1 MVNIGING
9 LGRIGKSILI
19 QLLNN
24 KINNINIKAINIPDF
39 DIKNLETYLKNDST
53 HKYKTDFHIEII
65 DENRCKI
72 NNNEIFILNNRD
84 ASKLNWNLYNIKY
97 VIDSTGAFL
106 TRDKCNLHN
115 VDHVIM
121 CAPPK
126 DNSPQFVYNVNHEL
140 YNGESVISNASCT
153 TNCISPVLKFLDE
166 KYTINNANFTTIHA
180 TTASQN
186 TIDTNRFKNRTSR
199 SIINNIIPHSTG
211 ASNSITKLLPQL
223 ENKIKGT
230 SLRIPVSNVSIVDL
244 NIKLKKDVSFEE
256 LLDEIDKCDYLE
268 LNDKSLVSSDFNTS
282 ENPSIIDKNASL
294 DLGNNEFKLMIW
306 YDNEWSYSSQVIKL
320 LSYAIDKN
328 YEIKNN
334 SITEKKFIKN
344 ATLENKNIILRVDW
358 NIPYNSD
365 DYTIKDDFRIKSSL
379 KTINYILSKNP
390 NRIFIVSH
398 LGRPNGENNDKYSWK
413 HFIKQIQEYFNE
425 EVKFL
430 DKGIHEDSL
439 DEMNKGNHK
448 IYLCENI
455 RFHKEETTF
464 DYNINNNDNDND
476 NENKLLTIFN
486 KCGDIFINDA
496 FGCLHRS
503 HMSICGYKG
512 DKYYGYLIQKEVNS
526 LKLLIENKN
535 HEKILAIVGGGKIND
550 KLKLLEKLSLKVD
563 GIYIA
568 GGNINS
574 ILKEEKYKE
583 YIDDLKKNKSEI
595 YLMNDGLASSN
606 LNERCNYYSSST
618 LPDDNYF
625 FDIGM
630 QSIIELNKI
639 IDEYDIIFWNG
650 TLGVVENDLY
660 KYGSTTLIQLL
671 MKSNKKV
678 IIGGGDT
685 ACFVNNFNHGFYYV
699 STGGG
704 ASIDYISNGNLVGL
718 NYIID

>member
-1 MVNIGING
+1 MKYIGING

-19 QLLNN
+19 QF
-24 KINNINIKAINIPDF
+24 INGNIKNISVKAINIPDF
-39 DIKNLETYLKNDST
+39 DIHNLDTYLKNDTT
-53 HKYKTDFHIEII
+53 HCYNKNFHIEIV
-65 DENRCKI
+65 DDNKCLI
-72 NNNEIFILNNRD
+72 NNHEIFILNNRD
-84 ASKLNWNLYNIKY
+84 ASKLNWSSYNIDY

-106 TRDKCNLHN
+106 TQDKCNQHN
-115 VDHVIM
+115 VDYVIM

-140 YNGESVISNASCT
+140 YDGEKIISNASCT

-166 KYTINNANFTTIHA
+166 KYTILNANFTTIHA

-211 ASNSITKLLPQL
+211 ASKSITKLLPQL

-244 NIKLKKDVSFEE
+244 NIKLDKNVLFDD
-256 LLDEIDKCDYLE
+256 LMNEINNCNYLE

-320 LSYAIDKN
+320 LETIIEKN
-328 YEIKNN
+328 ENSKNN
-334 SITEKKFIKN
+334 DNVEKNFIEN
-344 ATLENKNIILRVDW
+344 ADVLNKNIIMRVDW
-358 NIPYNSD
+358 NVPYDLNN
-365 DYTIKDDFRIKSSL
+365 YKINDDFRITSSL
-379 KTINYILSKNP
+379 KTIKYLLSKDI
-390 NRIFIVSH
+390 NRLLIITH
-398 LGRPNGENNDKYSWK
+398 LGRPKDENDTKYSL
-413 HFIKQIQEYFNE
+413 KQFLSQFQTYFDE
-425 EVKFL
+425 EIKFL
-430 DKGIHEDSL
+430 EKGIHNDSI
-439 DEMNKGNHK
+439 DELNKNEYK

-455 RFHKEETTF
+455 RFHQEETNF
-464 DYNINNNDNDND
+464 NINS
-476 NENKLLTIFN
+476 EVTTIFN
-486 KCGDIFINDA
+486 QMGDLFINDA
-496 FGCLHRS
+496 FGCLHRK
-503 HMSICGYKG
+503 HMSICGFLG

-526 LKLLIENKN
+526 LKLLINN
-535 HEKILAIVGGGKIND
+535 INNEKILSIIGGGKIDD

-574 ILKEEKYKE
+574 ILKDEKYMN
-583 YIDDLKKNKSEI
+583 YINKIRKNKSEI
-595 YLMNDGLASSN
+595 NVMNDGLASTDLVSSS
-606 LNERCNYYSSST
+606 NYYSKND
-618 LPDDNYF
+618 LPSNKYF

-630 QSIIELNKI
+630 KSIIELNEI
-639 IDEYDIIFWNG
+639 ISKYDIIFWNG

-660 KYGSTTLIQLL
+660 KYGSDTLIQLL
-671 MKSNKKV
+671 MKSNKKI

-685 ACFVNNFNHGFYYV
+685 ACFVNKFNHNFYYV

-704 ASIDYISNGNLVGL
+704 ASIDYISNGNLIGL
-718 NYIID
+718 DYIINN

>member
-24 KINNINIKAINIPDF
+24 KIKNIKIKAINIPDF
-39 DIKNLETYLKNDST
+39 DIKNLEKYLKNDST
-53 HKYKTDFHIEII
+53 HKYDTNFHIEII
-65 DENRCKI
+65 DDNKCKI

-84 ASKLNWNLYNIKY
+84 ASKLNWRSYNINY

-106 TRDKCNLHN
+106 THDACNLHN

-140 YNGESVISNASCT
+140 YNGESIISNASCT

-166 KYTINNANFTTIHA
+166 KYTITNANFTTIHA

-211 ASNSITKLLPQL
+211 ASSSIVKILPQL

-244 NIKLKKDVSFEE
+244 NIKLKEDVSFEK
-256 LLDEIDKCDYLE
+256 LLDEIKKCSYLE
-268 LNDKSLVSSDFNTS
+268 LNDQSLVSSDFNTS
-282 ENPSIIDKNASL
+282 ENPSIIDKTASM

-306 YDNEWSYSSQVIKL
+306 YDNEWSYSSQIIKL
-320 LSYAIDKN
+320 LSYIIDKN

-334 SITEKKFIKN
+334 SVTEKNFIKN
-344 ATLENKNIILRVDW
+344 ATLENKNVILRVDW
-358 NIPYNSD
+358 NIPFNAD
-365 DYTIKDDFRIKSSL
+365 TYTINDDFRIKSSL

-390 NRIFIVSH
+390 NRIFIISH
-398 LGRPNGENNDKYSWK
+398 LGRPKSENDSKYSWK
-413 HFIKQIQEYFNE
+413 HFIEQLQKYFKE
-425 EVKFL
+425 EIKFL

-439 DEMNKGNHK
+439 TELNKNKYK

-455 RFHKEETTF
+455 RFHKEETCF
-464 DYNINNNDNDND
+464 DNDNNNDN
-476 NENKLLTIFN
+476 NKLLSIFN
-486 KCGDIFINDA
+486 KCGNIFINDA
-496 FGCLHRS
+496 FGCLHRG
-503 HMSICGYKG
+503 HMSICGYNG

-526 LKLLIENKN
+526 LKILIENKN
-535 HEKILAIVGGGKIND
+535 HERILSIVGGGKIDD

-574 ILKEEKYKE
+574 ILKEEKYKD
-583 YIDDLKKNKSEI
+583 YIDDLKSNKAKI
-595 YLMNDGLASSN
+595 YLMNDGLASSD
-606 LNERCNYYSSST
+606 LNTKCNYYSSAE
-618 LPDDNYF
+618 LPIDNYF

-650 TLGVVENDLY
+650 TLGVVEHDLY

-685 ACFVNNFNHGFYYV
+685 ACFVNNFNHNFYYV

-718 NYIID
+718 NYII

>member
-1 MVNIGING
+1 MKYIGING

-19 QLLNN
+19 QF
-24 KINNINIKAINIPDF
+24 INGTIKNISVKAINIPDF
-39 DIKNLETYLKNDST
+39 DIYNLETYLKNDTT
-53 HKYKTDFHIEII
+53 HCYNKNFHIEII
-65 DENRCKI
+65 DTNKCKI

-84 ASKLNWNLYNIKY
+84 ASKLNWRSYNIDY

-106 TRDKCNLHN
+106 TQDKCNQHN
-115 VDHVIM
+115 VDYVIM

-140 YNGESVISNASCT
+140 YNGEKIISNASCT

-166 KYTINNANFTTIHA
+166 KYTILNANFTTIHA

-211 ASNSITKLLPQL
+211 ASKSITKLLPQL

-244 NIKLKKDVSFEE
+244 NVKLNKNVSFDE
-256 LLDEIDKCDYLE
+256 LMSEINNCSYLE

-282 ENPSIIDKNASL
+282 ENPSIVDKNASL

-320 LSYAIDKN
+320 LETIIQKN
-328 YEIKNN
+328 EYIKNN
-334 SITEKKFIKN
+334 DIIEKNFIEN
-344 ATLENKNIILRVDW
+344 ADLQNKNIIMRVDW
-358 NIPYNSD
+358 NIPYNSTN
-365 DYTIKDDFRIKSSL
+365 YEINDDFRITSSL
-379 KTINYILSKNP
+379 KTIKYLLNKDI
-390 NRIFIVSH
+390 NRLLIITH
-398 LGRPNGENNDKYSWK
+398 LGRPKDENDTKYSLK
-413 HFIKQIQEYFNE
+413 HFLSQFQTYFE
-425 EVKFL
+425 EEIKFL
-430 DKGIHEDSL
+430 EKGIHNDSL
-439 DEMNKGNHK
+439 DELNKNENK

-455 RFHKEETTF
+455 RFHKEETKF
-464 DYNINNNDNDND
+464 NID
-476 NENKLLTIFN
+476 NEVTHIFN
-486 KCGDIFINDA
+486 QMGEIFINDA
-496 FGCLHRS
+496 FGCLHRK
-503 HMSICGYKG
+503 HMSICGFLG
-512 DKYYGYLIQKEVNS
+512 EKYYGYLIQKEVNS
-526 LKLLIENKN
+526 LKLLINN
-535 HEKILAIVGGGKIND
+535 INNEKILSIVGGGKIDD

-574 ILKEEKYKE
+574 ILKEEKYMNYVNE
-583 YIDDLKKNKSEI
+583 LKKNKSDI
-595 YLMNDGLASSN
+595 YLMNDGLASNDLVSSS
-606 LNERCNYYSSST
+606 NYYSRDD
-618 LPDDNYF
+618 LPSDKNF

-630 QSIIELNKI
+630 KSIIELNEI
-639 IDEYDIIFWNG
+639 INNYDIIFWNG

-660 KYGSTTLIQLL
+660 KYGSDTLIQLL
-671 MKSNKKV
+671 MKSNKKI

-685 ACFVNNFNHGFYYV
+685 ACFVNKFNHNFYYV

-718 NYIID
+718 DYIINN

>member
-1 MVNIGING
+1 MKYIGING

-19 QLLNN
+19 QF
-24 KINNINIKAINIPDF
+24 INGTIKNISVKAINIPDF
-39 DIKNLETYLKNDST
+39 DIYNLETYLKNDTT
-53 HKYKTDFHIEII
+53 HCYNKKFHIEII
-65 DENRCKI
+65 DTNKCKI

-84 ASKLNWNLYNIKY
+84 ASKLNWRSYNIDY

-106 TRDKCNLHN
+106 TQDKCNQHN
-115 VDHVIM
+115 VDYVIM

-140 YNGESVISNASCT
+140 YNGEKIISNASCT

-166 KYTINNANFTTIHA
+166 KYTILNANFTTIHA

-211 ASNSITKLLPQL
+211 ASKSITKLLPQL

-244 NIKLKKDVSFEE
+244 NVKLNKNVSFDE
-256 LLDEIDKCDYLE
+256 LMSEINNCSYLE

-282 ENPSIIDKNASL
+282 ENPSIVDKNASL

-320 LSYAIDKN
+320 LETIIQKN
-328 YEIKNN
+328 EYIKNN
-334 SITEKKFIKN
+334 DIIEKNFIEN
-344 ATLENKNIILRVDW
+344 ADVQNKNIIMRVDW
-358 NIPYNSD
+358 NIPYNSTN
-365 DYTIKDDFRIKSSL
+365 YEINDDFRITSSL
-379 KTINYILSKNP
+379 KTIKYLLNKDI
-390 NRIFIVSH
+390 NRLLIITH
-398 LGRPNGENNDKYSWK
+398 LGRPKDENDTKYSLK
-413 HFIKQIQEYFNE
+413 HFLSQFQTYFE
-425 EVKFL
+425 EEIKFL
-430 DKGIHEDSL
+430 EKGIHNDSL
-439 DEMNKGNHK
+439 DELNKNENK

-455 RFHKEETTF
+455 RFHKEETKF
-464 DYNINNNDNDND
+464 NID
-476 NENKLLTIFN
+476 NEVTHIFN
-486 KCGDIFINDA
+486 QMGEIFINDA
-496 FGCLHRS
+496 FGCLHRK
-503 HMSICGYKG
+503 HMSICGFLG
-512 DKYYGYLIQKEVNS
+512 EKYYGYLIQKEVNS
-526 LKLLIENKN
+526 LKLLINN
-535 HEKILAIVGGGKIND
+535 INNEKILSIVGGGKIDD

-574 ILKEEKYKE
+574 ILKDEKYMNYVNE
-583 YIDDLKKNKSEI
+583 LKKNKSKI
-595 YLMNDGLASSN
+595 YLMNDGLASNDLISSS
-606 LNERCNYYSSST
+606 NYYSRDD
-618 LPDDNYF
+618 LPSDKNF

-630 QSIIELNKI
+630 KSIIELNEI
-639 IDEYDIIFWNG
+639 INDYDIIFWNG

-660 KYGSTTLIQLL
+660 KYGSDTLIQLL
-671 MKSNKKV
+671 MKSNKKI

-685 ACFVNNFNHGFYYV
+685 ACFVNKFNHNFYYV

-718 NYIID
+718 DYIINN

>member
-1 MVNIGING
+1 MKYIGING

-19 QLLNN
+19 QF
-24 KINNINIKAINIPDF
+24 INGSIKNISVKAINIPDF
-39 DIKNLETYLKNDST
+39 DIHNLETYLKNDTT
-53 HKYKTDFHIEII
+53 HCYNKNFHIEII
-65 DENRCKI
+65 DTNKCKI

-84 ASKLNWNLYNIKY
+84 ASKLNWRSYNIDY

-106 TRDKCNLHN
+106 TQDKCNQHN
-115 VDHVIM
+115 VDYVIM

-140 YNGESVISNASCT
+140 YNGEKIISNASCT

-166 KYTINNANFTTIHA
+166 KYTILNANFTTIHA

-211 ASNSITKLLPQL
+211 ASKSITKLLPQL

-244 NIKLKKDVSFEE
+244 NVKLNKNVSFDE
-256 LLDEIDKCDYLE
+256 LMSEINNCSYLE

-282 ENPSIIDKNASL
+282 ENPSIVDKNASL

-320 LSYAIDKN
+320 LETIIQKN
-328 YEIKNN
+328 EYIKNN
-334 SITEKKFIKN
+334 DIIEKNFIEN
-344 ATLENKNIILRVDW
+344 ADLQNKNIIMRVDW
-358 NIPYNSD
+358 NIPYNSTN
-365 DYTIKDDFRIKSSL
+365 YEINDDFRITSSL
-379 KTINYILSKNP
+379 KTIKYLLNKDI
-390 NRIFIVSH
+390 NRLLIITH
-398 LGRPNGENNDKYSWK
+398 LGRPKDENDTKYSLK
-413 HFIKQIQEYFNE
+413 HFLSQFQTYFE
-425 EVKFL
+425 DEIKFL
-430 DKGIHEDSL
+430 ERGIHNDSL
-439 DEMNKGNHK
+439 DELNKNEHK

-455 RFHKEETTF
+455 RFHKEETKF
-464 DYNINNNDNDND
+464 NNDS
-476 NENKLLTIFN
+476 EVTSIFN
-486 KCGDIFINDA
+486 QMGDVFINDA
-496 FGCLHRS
+496 FGCLHRK
-503 HMSICGYKG
+503 HMSICGFLG
-512 DKYYGYLIQKEVNS
+512 EKYYGYLIQKEVNS
-526 LKLLIENKN
+526 LKLLINN
-535 HEKILAIVGGGKIND
+535 INNEKILSIVGGGKIDD

-574 ILKEEKYKE
+574 ILKEEKYMNYVNE
-583 YIDDLKKNKSEI
+583 LKKNKSDI
-595 YLMNDGLASSN
+595 YLMNDGLASNDLVSSS
-606 LNERCNYYSSST
+606 NYYSRDD
-618 LPDDNYF
+618 LPSDKNF

-630 QSIIELNKI
+630 KSIIELNEI
-639 IDEYDIIFWNG
+639 INDYDIIFWNG

-660 KYGSTTLIQLL
+660 KYGSDTLIQLL
-671 MKSNKKV
+671 MKSNKKI

-685 ACFVNNFNHGFYYV
+685 ACFVNKFNHNFYYV

-718 NYIID
+718 DYIINN

>member
-1 MVNIGING
+1 MKYIGING

-19 QLLNN
+19 QF
-24 KINNINIKAINIPDF
+24 INGTIKNISVKAINIPDF
-39 DIKNLETYLKNDST
+39 DIYNLETYLKNDTT
-53 HKYKTDFHIEII
+53 HCYNKNFHIEII
-65 DENRCKI
+65 DTNKCKI

-84 ASKLNWNLYNIKY
+84 ASKLNWRSYNIDY

-106 TRDKCNLHN
+106 TQDKCNQHN
-115 VDHVIM
+115 VDYVIM

-140 YNGESVISNASCT
+140 YNGEKIISNASCT

-166 KYTINNANFTTIHA
+166 KYTILNANFTTIHA

-211 ASNSITKLLPQL
+211 ASKSITKLLPQL

-244 NIKLKKDVSFEE
+244 NVKLNKNVSFDE
-256 LLDEIDKCDYLE
+256 LMSEINNCNYLE

-282 ENPSIIDKNASL
+282 ENPSIVDKNASL

-320 LSYAIDKN
+320 LETIIQKN
-328 YEIKNN
+328 EYIKNN
-334 SITEKKFIKN
+334 DIIEKNFIEN
-344 ATLENKNIILRVDW
+344 ADLQNKNIIMRVDW
-358 NIPYNSD
+358 NIPYNSTN
-365 DYTIKDDFRIKSSL
+365 YEINDDFRITSSL
-379 KTINYILSKNP
+379 KTIKYLLNKDI
-390 NRIFIVSH
+390 NRLLIITH
-398 LGRPNGENNDKYSWK
+398 LGRPKDENDTKYSLK
-413 HFIKQIQEYFNE
+413 HFLSQFQTYFE
-425 EVKFL
+425 EEIKFL
-430 DKGIHEDSL
+430 EKGIHNDSL
-439 DEMNKGNHK
+439 DELNKNENK

-455 RFHKEETTF
+455 RFHKEETKF
-464 DYNINNNDNDND
+464 NNDS
-476 NENKLLTIFN
+476 EVTSIFN
-486 KCGDIFINDA
+486 QMGDVFINDA
-496 FGCLHRS
+496 FGCLHRK
-503 HMSICGYKG
+503 HMSICGFLG
-512 DKYYGYLIQKEVNS
+512 EKYYGYLIQKEVNS
-526 LKLLIENKN
+526 LKLLINN
-535 HEKILAIVGGGKIND
+535 INNEKILSIVGGGKIDD

-574 ILKEEKYKE
+574 ILKEEKYMNYVNE
-583 YIDDLKKNKSEI
+583 LKKNKSDI
-595 YLMNDGLASSN
+595 YLMNDGLASNDLVSSS
-606 LNERCNYYSSST
+606 NYYSRDD
-618 LPDDNYF
+618 LPSDKNF

-630 QSIIELNKI
+630 KSIIELNEI
-639 IDEYDIIFWNG
+639 INNYDIIFWNG

-660 KYGSTTLIQLL
+660 KYGSDTLIQLL
-671 MKSNKKV
+671 MKSNKKI

-685 ACFVNNFNHGFYYV
+685 ACFVNKFNHNFYYV

-718 NYIID
+718 DYIINN